1 MSLDPNK
8 TYLVWNGTAFP
19 NSSAAQFK
27 APAGSRINW
36 GDGTEETFSTAS
48 TTKTKHT
55 YTDGKTEHTIVI
67 SELTSIGDLWFDTCS
82 NLTSV
87 MIGDNVTSIGN
98 GAFYGCKSLTSVTIG
113 NSVTSI
119 GNIAFSY
126 CSRLT
131 SIIIPDSVT
140 SIDDGAFYFCD
151 NLIQLV
157 LFPETPP
164 TLASDSI
171 SNNIQSI
178 YVQQSSQA
186 AYQAAANW
194 AAFADKIVGDNLYLS
209 FVRFNQKNKEYIN
222 EKISEFTPSSSVNV
236 VQTTGDS
243 TDKVMSQKAATDNF
257 ARLVDG
263 KVPESQLPSYVD
275 DVLEYDSKSDFPA
288 TGEEGK
294 IYVDKSTNLTYRW
307 SGSTYIQVG
316 GGDLNI
322 VNGTGIGSLVQK
334 RLRSDGVT
342 WTTAKAYQ
350 GASTALGE
358 GTQAGR
364 TEEEFNAYFWDS
376 VNNVP
381 LHGGQGKNSLGEI
394 LDYVGLTYTK
404 SYSSAFAANENN
416 KAIPKDSAVFGRYN
430 TAYNLGEFVCGNYTD
445 NNRNPNT
452 VFAVGTGIDDS
463 RRSTGFEV
471 RTDGYCYSYNKAI
484 ATEDYVNDTAV
495 RKEGTP
501 YVVYIS
507 EANGKSTV
515 MPYRFQKQSI
525 VDAEYKVM
533 FQPMLDGR
541 LYTRYPTDEYHAAN
555 KGYVDSKTSLYK
567 HRIHATN
574 TIFDLIVISNSSTKI
589 TKFTD
594 LVGANYISMYVG
606 SPACT
611 PAVEVGIISS
621 GSPNYDTI
629 GIKVGWN
636 LDGLNF
642 IQYLDSNLE
651 SDTVTEL

>member
-1 MSLDPNK
+1 MW
-8 TYLVWNGTAFP
+8 TVY
-19 NSSAAQFK
+19 
-27 APAGSRINW
+27 
-36 GDGTEETFSTAS
+36 
-48 TTKTKHT
+48 
-55 YTDGKTEHTIVI
+55 
-67 SELTSIGDLWFDTCS
+67 
-82 NLTSV
+82 
-87 MIGDNVTSIGN
+87 
-98 GAFYGCKSLTSVTIG
+98 
-113 NSVTSI
+113 
-119 GNIAFSY
+119 
-126 CSRLT
+126 
-131 SIIIPDSVT
+131 
-140 SIDDGAFYFCD
+140 
-151 NLIQLV
+151 
-157 LFPETPP
+157 
-164 TLASDSI
+164 
-171 SNNIQSI
+171 
-178 YVQQSSQA
+178 
-186 AYQAAANW
+186 
-194 AAFADKIVGDNLYLS
+194 
-209 FVRFNQKNKEYIN
+209 
-222 EKISEFTPSSSVNV
+222 PSSSQVGFTDNKFFVQLEEKGEYNSKQGGFVLSDNIFKGNDGSVLLYSAKPFDGRLLLVGGGDILSGKTLVSGLSYNSISSVLSYYLANGDTRYINLYIDQKLDKSAVKGYGGTSATDVMSQKVVTSMLNSKLSRPSAAPDSESFVAIKANSDGVTTTVRYIPVSTTLDKPNV

-243 TDKVMSQKAATDNF
+243 ETDVMSQKAVTDNF

-263 KVPESQLPSYVD
+263 KVPASQLPSYVD
-275 DVLEYDSKSDFPA
+275 DVLEYDNKNAFPA
-288 TGEEGK
+288 EGEEGK

-307 SGSTYIQVG
+307 SGSMYIMIG

-322 VNGTGIGSLVQK
+322 ENGTGTGSLVQK

-381 LHGGQGKNSLGEI
+381 LHGGKGKNSLGEI
-394 LDYVGLTYTK
+394 LDHVGLTYTK

-471 RTDGYCYSYNKAI
+471 RTDGYCYSYNKVI
-484 ATEDYVNDTAV
+484 ATEDYVNNTAV

-567 HRIHATN
+567 HRIHAAN
-574 TIFDLIVISNSSTKI
+574 AIFDLIVINNSSAKI

-629 GIKVGWN
+629 GIRVGWYIDN
-636 LDGLNF
+636 LNRTDYLN
-642 IQYLDSNLE
+642 SNLE
-651 SDTVTEL
+651 SDTVIEL

>member
-1 MSLDPNK
+1 MQLERDGEYNSDYYNK
-8 TYLVWNGTAFP
+8 TGSFVLSDNIFKGSDGSVLLYSNEPYSGRLLVVGGDLLSGDILVTGLTYNDVNSQLSYKTA
-19 NSSAAQFK
+19 
-27 APAGSRINW
+27 
-36 GDGTEETFSTAS
+36 DGIT
-48 TTKTKHT
+48 
-55 YTDGKTEHTIVI
+55 HTI
-67 SELTSIGDLWFDTCS
+67 
-82 NLTSV
+82 
-87 MIGDNVTSIGN
+87 
-98 GAFYGCKSLTSVTIG
+98 
-113 NSVTSI
+113 
-119 GNIAFSY
+119 
-126 CSRLT
+126 
-131 SIIIPDSVT
+131 
-140 SIDDGAFYFCD
+140 
-151 NLIQLV
+151 
-157 LFPETPP
+157 
-164 TLASDSI
+164 
-171 SNNIQSI
+171 
-178 YVQQSSQA
+178 
-186 AYQAAANW
+186 
-194 AAFADKIVGDNLYLS
+194 YLG
-209 FVRFNQKNKEYIN
+209 IN
-222 EKISEFTPSSSVNV
+222 EKFDKSDITQTIGDSTDKVMSQKCVTELLNDKLNKWDV

-243 TDKVMSQKAATDNF
+243 TVKVMSQKAATDNF

-263 KVPESQLPSYVD
+263 KVPASQLPSYVD
-275 DVLEYDSKSDFPA
+275 DVLEYDSKSDFPEP
-288 TGEEGK
+288 GETGK

-307 SGSTYIQVG
+307 SSNSNNYIMVG

-322 VNGTGIGSLVQK
+322 ENGTGTGSLVQK
-334 RLRSDGVT
+334 RLKSDGVT

-430 TAYNLGEFVCGNYTD
+430 TAYNLGEFVCGNYSD

-471 RTDGYCYSYNKAI
+471 RTDGYCYSYNKVI
-484 ATEDYVNDTAV
+484 ATEEYVSNRAV
-495 RKEGTP
+495 NKEGTS
-501 YVVYIS
+501 YVVYIN

-525 VDAEYKVM
+525 VDAEYQVM
-533 FQPMLDGR
+533 FQPMLYGR
-541 LYTRYPTDEYHAAN
+541 LYTRYPTDEYHVAN

-594 LVGANYISMYVG
+594 LVGVNYVSMYVG
-606 SPACT
+606 LPAGT
-611 PAVEVGIISS
+611 PAISVERLYHGEGLNPDV
-621 GSPNYDTI
+621 I
-629 GIKVGWN
+629 GIKVGFHSGN
-636 LDGLNF
+636 
-642 IQYLDSNLE
+642 IVYEQYLDSNLE